1 MFDKTLYISRTDKRQ
16 DFAYRQQ
23 NGWSIVHTPSYL
35 QKPAFGSVPLQPA
48 ETRAIHFRVPK
59 TLTFKMRLGAQPFL
73 WKWVLLPWEWKMISI
88 SKAEYLPSF
97 WNRGPGELGNG
108 LLTYNNISS
117 WHYCTFYIT
126 TWEISLIWLAYSS
139 GISAKFE
146 IPACENYKS
155 FAGSGINK
163 E

>member
-73 WKWVLLPWEWKMISI
+73 WKWVLFPWEWKIISI
-88 SKAEYLPSF
+88 LKLEYLPSF
-97 WNRGPGELGNG
+97 WNRGPRELVNG
-108 LLTYNNISS
+108 LLYREVLLRSYLFRPVKLRLKHCPSFTYQFK
-117 WHYCTFYIT
+117 TA
-126 TWEISLIWLAYSS
+126 SLI
-139 GISAKFE
+139 G
-146 IPACENYKS
+146 
-155 FAGSGINK
+155 
-163 E
+163 